1 MARSPGSAPSWLPG
15 ALESESW
22 TEAGG
27 GRGSVPEARGFE
39 PQKGI
44 LICMETFI
52 SGQFGEI
59 GTYPDDGGGWKFS
72 GRLVYLD
79 VLSL

>member
-27 GRGSVPEARGFE
+27 GRGSVSEARGFE
-39 PQKGI
+39 GDFDLHGNLYLRP
-44 LICMETFI
+44 
-52 SGQFGEI
+52 QFGEI